1 MQLATLVMEGVET
14 ALLVNDAC
22 GSPVPWPVC
31 CPWLF
36 FDGKLFHTKLSRTQ
50 TVRDLHELCEHRGE
64 LIMKVEKLRKAILDG
79 LVLTPLP
86 PRPAAL
92 APMHEQSCKR
102 DKSYGNL
109 MGDVSLTWFALLCC
123 RGTSRFYA
131 RTI

>member
-1 MQLATLVMEGVET
+1 MSARGVQLATLVMEGVET

-36 FDGKLFHTKLSRTQ
+36 FDGKLFQTKLSRTQ

-86 PRPAAL
+86 PRPQAL
-92 APMHEQSCKR
+92 APIHDPSCKL
-102 DKSYGNL
+102 NPT
-109 MGDVSLTWFALLCC
+109 VILTIENNEL
-123 RGTSRFYA
+123 
-131 RTI
+131 

>member
-1 MQLATLVMEGVET
+1 MRLQLTKVSARGVQLATLVMEGVET

-50 TVRDLHELCEHRGE
+50 IVRDLHELCDHRVE
-64 LIMKVEKLRKAILDG
+64 LIMKAEKLRKAILEG

-86 PRPAAL
+86 RPQAL
-92 APMHEQSCKR
+92 APIHDPSCMYFFIK
-102 DKSYGNL
+102 
-109 MGDVSLTWFALLCC
+109 ALFVFRLESINTCH
-123 RGTSRFYA
+123 
-131 RTI
+131 

>member
-1 MQLATLVMEGVET
+1 MEGVET

-92 APMHEQSCKR
+92 APMHEQPCKH
-102 DKSYGNL
+102 DKL
-109 MGDVSLTWFALLCC
+109 
-123 RGTSRFYA
+123 
-131 RTI
+131 